1 MFTLTNILRA
11 FDNETKVKIY
21 TTRLN
26 TMVSPLIST
35 KYNEC
40 SNLTLVKTGMVKDL
54 TALYKNTTIYVCN
67 CYVQDDYLIILVDDI
82 SYIY

>member
-11 FDNETKVKIY
+11 FDYKTKVKIY
-21 TTRLN
+21 TTKLN
-26 TMVSPLIST
+26 TVVSPLIST

-40 SNLTLVKTGMVKDL
+40 SNLTLVKEGIAKDL
-54 TALYKNTTIYVCN
+54 ITLYKNTTVYVCN
-67 CYVQDDYLIILVDDI
+67 CYVQDNYLIILVDDI

>member
-11 FDNETKVKIY
+11 FNNETKVKIY

-54 TALYKNTTIYVCN
+54 TVLYKNTTVYVCN

>member
-26 TMVSPLIST
+26 TVVSPLIST

-54 TALYKNTTIYVCN
+54 TALYKNTTVYVCN

>member
-40 SNLTLVKTGMVKDL
+40 SNLTLVKTGLVKDL
-54 TALYKNTTIYVCN
+54 TALYKNTTVYVCN
-67 CYVQDDYLIILVDDI
+67 CYIQDDYLIILVDDI

>member
-11 FDNETKVKIY
+11 FDNETKVEIY

-54 TALYKNTTIYVCN
+54 TVLYKNATVYVCN
-67 CYVQDDYLIILVDDI
+67 CYVQNDYLIILVDDI

>member
-54 TALYKNTTIYVCN
+54 TILYKNTTVYVCN

>member
-26 TMVSPLIST
+26 TMVSSLIST

-54 TALYKNTTIYVCN
+54 TALYKNTTVYVCN

>member
-54 TALYKNTTIYVCN
+54 TALYKNTTVYVCN
-67 CYVQDDYLIILVDDI
+67 CYVQDDYLIILVDNI

>member
-11 FDNETKVKIY
+11 FDNITKVKIY
-21 TTRLN
+21 TTKLN

-40 SNLTLVKTGMVKDL
+40 SNLTLVKTGIAKDL
-54 TALYKNTTIYVCN
+54 ITLYKNTTIYVCN
-67 CYVQDDYLIILVDDI
+67 CYVQDDYLIILVDNI
-82 SYIY
+82 VYTY

>member
-40 SNLTLVKTGMVKDL
+40 SNLTLVKTGIVKDL
-54 TALYKNTTIYVCN
+54 TALYKNTTVYVCN

>member
-40 SNLTLVKTGMVKDL
+40 SNLTLIKTGMVKDL
-54 TALYKNTTIYVCN
+54 TVLYKNTTVYVCN
-67 CYVQDDYLIILVDDI
+67 CYVQNDYLIILVDDI

>member
-54 TALYKNTTIYVCN
+54 TVLYKNTTVYVCN

>member
-26 TMVSPLIST
+26 TVVSPLIST

-54 TALYKNTTIYVCN
+54 TALYKNTTVYVCN
-67 CYVQDDYLIILVDDI
+67 CYIQDDYLIILVDDI

>member
-26 TMVSPLIST
+26 TVVSPLIST

-40 SNLTLVKTGMVKDL
+40 SNRTLVKTGMVKDL
-54 TALYKNTTIYVCN
+54 TALYKNTTVYVCN

>member
-40 SNLTLVKTGMVKDL
+40 SNLTLVKTGTVKDL
-54 TALYKNTTIYVCN
+54 TVLYKNTTVYVCN

>member
-11 FDNETKVKIY
+11 FDSITKVKIY

-54 TALYKNTTIYVCN
+54 TVLYKNTTVYVCN

>member
-40 SNLTLVKTGMVKDL
+40 SNLTLVKTGIVKDL
-54 TALYKNTTIYVCN
+54 TVLYKNTTVYVCN

>member
-40 SNLTLVKTGMVKDL
+40 SNLTLVKTGMIKDL
-54 TALYKNTTIYVCN
+54 TVLYKNTTVYVCN

>member
-26 TMVSPLIST
+26 TVVSPLIST

-40 SNLTLVKTGMVKDL
+40 SNLTLVKTGIVKDL
-54 TALYKNTTIYVCN
+54 TALYKNTTVYVCN

>member
-54 TALYKNTTIYVCN
+54 TALYKNTTVYVCN
-67 CYVQDDYLIILVDDI
+67 CYVQNDYLIILVDDI

>member
-11 FDNETKVKIY
+11 FDNKTKVKIY

-54 TALYKNTTIYVCN
+54 TALYKNTTVYVCN

>member
-54 TALYKNTTIYVCN
+54 TALYKNTTVYVCN

>member
-1 MFTLTNILRA
+1 MFTITNILRA

-54 TALYKNTTIYVCN
+54 TALYKNTTVYVCN

>member
-54 TALYKNTTIYVCN
+54 TALYKNTTVYVCN
-67 CYVQDDYLIILVDDI
+67 CYIQDDYLIILVDDI

>member
-54 TALYKNTTIYVCN
+54 TVLYKNTTVYVCN
-67 CYVQDDYLIILVDDI
+67 CYVQNDYLIILVDDI

>member
-40 SNLTLVKTGMVKDL
+40 SNLTLVKAGMVKDL
-54 TALYKNTTIYVCN
+54 TVLYKNTTVYVCN

>member
-21 TTRLN
+21 ITRLN

-54 TALYKNTTIYVCN
+54 TALYKNTTVYVCN